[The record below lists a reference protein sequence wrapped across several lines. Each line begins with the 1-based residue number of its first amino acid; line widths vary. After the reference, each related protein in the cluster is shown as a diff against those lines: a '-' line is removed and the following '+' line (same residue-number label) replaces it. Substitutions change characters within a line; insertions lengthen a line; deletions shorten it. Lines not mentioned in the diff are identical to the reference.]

1 MEIIFHAHRAAITP
15 SMQQRAE
22 QSIRK
27 IVLRMGRAVDAV
39 VRFEEDGPTR
49 RVELMLHAPR
59 GRRLVARGEARHFGP
74 ALADAIE
81 RLDARVAH
89 VKRRSGAAARRAS
102 ARKPVTPKAAARG
115 KASA

>member
-1 MEIIFHAHRAAITP
+1 MDIIFHAHRASITP
-15 SMQQRAE
+15 NMQQRAE

-49 RVELMLHAPR
+49 RVELMLHAR
-59 GRRLVARGEARHFGP
+59 GRRLVVRGEARHFGP
-74 ALADAIE
+74 ALADAIG

-89 VKRRSGAAARRAS
+89 VKRRSGASARRAS
-102 ARKPVTPKAAARG
+102 ARKPGTPKAAARS